1 MGFGLRDELP
11 GVRDLPEDMAS
22 LLTPLSFLFFG
33 AVYLG
38 PALAAVTWPVAVYAV
53 LSLTLVRMVPVALAS
68 VRTGLA
74 PRTIAYIGWFG
85 PRGLASI
92 VFADLIV
99 EHALPGTS
107 LITTVVNLTV
117 GMSVLAHGATSWIGS
132 ERYAAWYEARVRTDP
147 NIPEAGQ
154 VEHMADRHRVRAEG

>member
-1 MGFGLRDELP
+1 
-11 GVRDLPEDMAS
+11 
-22 LLTPLSFLFFG
+22 
-33 AVYLG
+33 
-38 PALAAVTWPVAVYAV
+38 V

>member
-1 MGFGLRDELP
+1 M
-11 GVRDLPEDMAS
+11 
-22 LLTPLSFLFFG
+22 
-33 AVYLG
+33 
-38 PALAAVTWPVAVYAV
+38 YAV

-68 VRTGLA
+68 LRTGLA
-74 PRTIAYIGWFG
+74 PRTIGYLGWFG

-117 GMSVLAHGATSWIGS
+117 GMSVLAHGATAWIGS

-147 NIPEAGQ
+147 NMPEAGRWSTWPT
-154 VEHMADRHRVRAEG
+154 VTASSEG